1 MQCPKC
7 QKQNLP
13 EARYCGQCGQVLPDP
28 ETLESPTLK
37 GSRSW
42 KEQNPLI
49 GFTVGSIVGFI
60 IGDIVGA
67 AIGAVLGGAF
77 SVFIGPHIKIRGRKG
92 RKWD

>member
-1 MQCPKC
+1 MEM
-7 QKQNLP
+7 P
-13 EARYCGQCGQVLPDP
+13 EP
-28 ETLESPTLK
+28 PTTE

-77 SVFIGPHIKIRGRKG
+77 SVFIGPHIKFRGK
-92 RKWD
+92 

>member
-13 EARYCGQCGQVLPDP
+13 EARYCGQCGQVLPDLEMP
-28 ETLESPTLK
+28 EPPATE
-37 GSRSW
+37 GSRRW
-42 KEQNPLI
+42 KDQNPVL
-49 GFTVGSIVGFI
+49 GFIVGSIVGFI

-77 SVFIGPHIKIRGRKG
+77 SVFIGPHIKIRGK
-92 RKWD
+92 